1 MQKPKG
7 EDRCIHCGQP
17 LVEETDDHVFPASWY
32 PDSTPQS
39 VQRWKAPS
47 CRVCNGTSGKKEQE
61 LFIRLALCVDP
72 RKIEAHGIS
81 SKLARTFGIGEG
93 ISPADKQKR
102 TAFRDRI
109 LSEAKPISEENQAHI
124 IPGLGPHPGF
134 PIESQRE
141 IGIPAQVAYDVAKK
155 IVRGCEFWFL
165 DGRIIDPPY
174 KLDVYMVHPEEI
186 PGIVRMFDSINAVTL
201 GPGFRVRRAAVR
213 EDPLSAMYQ
222 VEIWGTWTLY
232 FTVLPPEDASPEEA
246 NEESPKPSAT
256 G

>member
-72 RKIEAHGIS
+72 RKIEALGIS
-81 SKLARTFGIGEG
+81 AKLARTFGIGEG

-102 TAFRDRI
+102 TAFMDRI

-141 IGIPAQVAYDVAKK
+141 IGIPAQLVYDVAKK
-155 IVRGCEFWFL
+155 IVRGCEFWLL

-232 FTVLPPEDASPEEA
+232 FTVLPPEDASP
-246 NEESPKPSAT
+246 
-256 G
+256 